1 MKKYFLV
8 SMTLLLSA
16 LVFGQTNRFVYVV
29 SMKSNSNK
37 PDDVK
42 KELAY
47 LDTDGKQSLFIA
59 ENVVKADS
67 IMTAF
72 RKTNVPPTAQQ
83 AQQMEGLRSTMR
95 YVVKKDLVNGEV
107 TFQNRIGRDSYSYTE
122 NNLFAWKIEPETMKI
137 DKYNAQKATADFG
150 GRKWTA
156 WFTSEI
162 PVSDG
167 PYKFGGLPGLILKVE
182 DEKGDYK
189 FEMAE
194 SKKIA
199 AVASVNQFGQIIKV
213 KKKDY
218 DKVAKRF
225 QEDPESFMMAN
236 RGAGGRGG
244 VPAPPSVQGG
254 GRVSVSGGQGS
265 NFRQRMLQEI
275 KDNNNPIELQ

>member
-1 MKKYFLV
+1 
-8 SMTLLLSA
+8 MTLLLSA
-16 LVFGQTNRFVYVV
+16 LAFGQTNRFVYVV
-29 SMKSNSNK
+29 SMKPNSNK
-37 PDDVK
+37 PDDIK

-59 ENVVKADS
+59 EKVIQRDS
-67 IMTAF
+67 LMSEL
-72 RKTNVPPTAQQ
+72 RKTNQRPDFSKMQD
-83 AQQMEGLRSTMR
+83 LRSSINYTIR
-95 YVVKKDLVNGEV
+95 KNLANGEV
-107 TFQNRIGRDSYSYTE
+107 TFENRIGRDNYSYTE
-122 NNLFAWKIEPETMKI
+122 SNLFTWKIEPETMKI
-137 DKYNAQKATADFG
+137 DKYTAQKATADFG

-199 AVASVNQFGQIIKV
+199 AVASVIQFGQTIKV
-213 KKKDY
+213 KRKDY

-225 QEDPESFMMAN
+225 QDDPESFMMAS
-236 RGAGGRGG
+236 RG
-244 VPAPPSVQGG
+244 SGG
-254 GRVSVSGGQGS
+254 GAISPPASGGSVRGMRVGGPG
-265 NFRQRMLQEI
+265 NGGGGDFRQRMLQEI

>member
-16 LVFGQTNRFVYVV
+16 LAFGQTNRFVYVV
-29 SMKSNSNK
+29 SMKPNSNK

-59 ENVVKADS
+59 EKVIQRDS
-67 IMTAF
+67 LMSEF
-72 RKTNVPPTAQQ
+72 RKTNQRPDFSKMQD
-83 AQQMEGLRSTMR
+83 LRSSINYTIR
-95 YVVKKDLVNGEV
+95 KNLANGEV
-107 TFQNRIGRDSYSYTE
+107 TFENRIGRDNYSYTE
-122 NNLFAWKIEPETMKI
+122 SNLFTWKIEPETMKI
-137 DKYNAQKATADFG
+137 DKYTAQKATADFG

-199 AVASVNQFGQIIKV
+199 AVASVNQFGQTIKV

-218 DKVAKRF
+218 DKVAKRY
-225 QEDPESFMMAN
+225 QDDPESFMMSS
-236 RGAGGRGG
+236 RGG
-244 VPAPPSVQGG
+244 GSISPPASGGSVRGVRVGGPGNGG
-254 GRVSVSGGQGS
+254 GGD
-265 NFRQRMLQEI
+265 FRQRMIQEI

>member
-16 LVFGQTNRFVYVV
+16 LAFGQTNRFVYVV
-29 SMKSNSNK
+29 SMKPNSNK
-37 PDDVK
+37 PDDIK

-59 ENVVKADS
+59 EKVIQRDS
-67 IMTAF
+67 LMSEL
-72 RKTNVPPTAQQ
+72 RKTNQRPDFSKMQD
-83 AQQMEGLRSTMR
+83 LRSSINYTIR
-95 YVVKKDLVNGEV
+95 KNLANGEV
-107 TFQNRIGRDSYSYTE
+107 TFENRIGRDNYSYTE
-122 NNLFAWKIEPETMKI
+122 SNLFTWKIEPETMKI
-137 DKYNAQKATADFG
+137 DKYTAQKATADFG

-199 AVASVNQFGQIIKV
+199 AVASVSQFGQTIKV

-218 DKVAKRF
+218 DKIAKRF
-225 QEDPESFMMAN
+225 QDDPESFMMAS
-236 RGAGGRGG
+236 RG
-244 VPAPPSVQGG
+244 SGG
-254 GRVSVSGGQGS
+254 GAISPPASGGSVRGVRVGGPG
-265 NFRQRMLQEI
+265 NGGGGDFRQRMLQEI

>member
-16 LVFGQTNRFVYVV
+16 LAFGQTNRFVYVV
-29 SMKSNSNK
+29 SMKPNSNK
-37 PDDVK
+37 PDDIK

-59 ENVVKADS
+59 EKVIQRDS
-67 IMTAF
+67 LMSEL
-72 RKTNVPPTAQQ
+72 RKTNQRPDFSKMQD
-83 AQQMEGLRSTMR
+83 LRSSINYTIR
-95 YVVKKDLVNGEV
+95 KNLANGEV
-107 TFQNRIGRDSYSYTE
+107 TFENRIGRDNYSYTE
-122 NNLFAWKIEPETMKI
+122 SNLFTWKIEPETMKI
-137 DKYNAQKATADFG
+137 DKYTAQKATADFG

-199 AVASVNQFGQIIKV
+199 AVASVNQFGQTIKV

-225 QEDPESFMMAN
+225 QDDPESFMMAS
-236 RGAGGRGG
+236 RGG
-244 VPAPPSVQGG
+244 AISPPSSGGSVRGVRVGGPGNGG
-254 GRVSVSGGQGS
+254 GGD
-265 NFRQRMLQEI
+265 FRQRMLQEI